1 LKELTSEEK
10 IIKKLSFVSDSAN
23 GSPAKKSKPSGDDAK
38 TVAEVAKKSPSK
50 VAKKSPGKVV
60 KKSPGKVVPVA
71 KKSPEKVANKSLEKV
86 SKKTSGKM
94 VKKSPAKMVKK
105 SPAKMVKKSPGKAAN
120 GDTKKRP
127 LTVEVDESPS
137 KKLKPT
143 PAPTEEKAVASP
155 GKRGRP
161 GKIVVK
167 AGSKDVATKSPPKR
181 STRNATTVNK

>member
-1 LKELTSEEK
+1 M
-10 IIKKLSFVSDSAN
+10 V
-23 GSPAKKSKPSGDDAK
+23 
-38 TVAEVAKKSPSK
+38 
-50 VAKKSPGKVV
+50 KKSPGKVV
-60 KKSPGKVVPVA
+60 KKSPGKIVPVA
-71 KKSPEKVANKSLEKV
+71 KKSPEKVANISPEKV
-86 SKKTSGKM
+86 
-94 VKKSPAKMVKK
+94 VKKSPGEMVKK

-120 GDTKKRP
+120 GESKKRP
-127 LTVEVDESPS
+127 LALKADESPS

-143 PAPTEEKAVASP
+143 PAPTEEKAATSP

>member
-1 LKELTSEEK
+1 M
-10 IIKKLSFVSDSAN
+10 
-23 GSPAKKSKPSGDDAK
+23 
-38 TVAEVAKKSPSK
+38 AEVAKKSPSK
-50 VAKKSPGKVV
+50 VVKKSPGKVV

-71 KKSPEKVANKSLEKV
+71 KKSPEKVA
-86 SKKTSGKM
+86 KKTPGEL
-94 VKKSPAKMVKK
+94 VKK

-120 GDTKKRP
+120 GESKKRP

-143 PAPTEEKAVASP
+143 PAPTEEKAATSP

-181 STRNATTVNK
+181 STRNATTDNK

>member
-1 LKELTSEEK
+1 M
-10 IIKKLSFVSDSAN
+10 
-23 GSPAKKSKPSGDDAK
+23 
-38 TVAEVAKKSPSK
+38 AEVAKKSPSK
-50 VAKKSPGKVV
+50 VVKKSPGKVV

-71 KKSPEKVANKSLEKV
+71 KKSPEKVANKSPEKV
-86 SKKTSGKM
+86 ANKTPGEM

-105 SPAKMVKKSPGKAAN
+105 SPAKMVEKNPGKAAN
-120 GDTKKRP
+120 GVTKKRP
-127 LTVEVDESPS
+127 LTLKVDESPS

-143 PAPTEEKAVASP
+143 PPTEEKAATSP